1 MLHALDASYAAYK
14 VIYLRNV
21 RALYIVCFLK
31 KMERY
36 EWPIDWKRD
45 VIKREYQINYLGLRA
60 LLREIREDTVSAH
73 GFYAHDIRSS
83 VYRKN
88 EHF

>member
-1 MLHALDASYAAYK
+1 MFSVIMLHALDASYAAYK

-45 VIKREYQINYLGLRA
+45 VI
-60 LLREIREDTVSAH
+60 
-73 GFYAHDIRSS
+73 
-83 VYRKN
+83 
-88 EHF
+88 